1 MSKIRVY
8 ELAKELRVPS
18 KVLINVLMDEFG
30 VEVKNHMSVIEDE
43 DAALIK
49 ELLAGSE
56 ANSELVAEYEAEL
69 AEEVNNAAKK
79 KKKKKKG
86 SEDDNL
92 EQDVEVI
99 EIGKTITV
107 K

>member
-43 DAALIK
+43 DLC
-49 ELLAGSE
+49 
-56 ANSELVAEYEAEL
+56 
-69 AEEVNNAAKK
+69 VNKK
-79 KKKKKKG
+79 
-86 SEDDNL
+86 NF
-92 EQDVEVI
+92 
-99 EIGKTITV
+99 
-107 K
+107 